1 MLGNLARKIQWNLG
15 TIRTRPKRFSGSLSY
30 WEERYST
37 GGNSGVG
44 SYGKF
49 AEFKATILNEFVAKH
64 NLRSVIEFG
73 CGDGNQLTLSKYPAY
88 LGFDVSETAVTKCQE
103 LFAGDA
109 TKHFRRLTD
118 YKGEK
123 ADLAL
128 SLDVI
133 FHLVEDEVFA
143 NHIRTLFASSNQYVI
158 IYASDTDEREAHQA
172 PHVRHRHFTAWIR
185 QNIPHWK
192 LIEHIPNK
200 YPYQGDYTQGSFA
213 DFFVYAKA

>member
-49 AEFKATILNEFVAKH
+49 AEFKATTLNEFVAKH

-88 LGFDVSETAVTKCQE
+88 LGFDVSETAVTKCQK

-109 TKHFRRLTD
+109 TKRFCRLAD

-133 FHLVEDEVFA
+133 FHLIEDEVFA
-143 NHIRTLFASSNQYVI
+143 NHMRTLFESSNQYVI
-158 IYASDTDEREAHQA
+158 IYASDSDEPEANQA
-172 PHVRHRHFTAWIR
+172 THVKHRKFTRWVK
-185 QNIPHWK
+185 QNVSQWK
-192 LIEHIPNK
+192 LIKHIPNK
-200 YPYQGDYTQGSFA
+200 YPYHGDFTQGSFA
-213 DFFVYAKA
+213 EFFIYGKA